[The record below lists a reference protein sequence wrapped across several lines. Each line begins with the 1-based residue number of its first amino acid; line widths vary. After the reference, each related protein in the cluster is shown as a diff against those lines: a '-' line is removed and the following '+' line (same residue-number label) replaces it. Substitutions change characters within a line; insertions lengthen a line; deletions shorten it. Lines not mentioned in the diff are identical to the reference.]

1 MKFSE
6 GMGFE
11 PMGAKS
17 SAELAIRFFRPLRH
31 PSTIK
36 EQKVYQHS
44 IVLIHKGILI
54 FIRKII
60 AILNFMS
67 IFKISNPLH
76 LRVGEEDLRES
87 SFLKQ
92 FLFIQKEL
100 S

>member
-1 MKFSE
+1 
-6 GMGFE
+6 
-11 PMGAKS
+11 
-17 SAELAIRFFRPLRH
+17 
-31 PSTIK
+31 
-36 EQKVYQHS
+36 
-44 IVLIHKGILI
+44 LI